1 MSLNGLRF
9 RHGLPRVGPVFPPRR
24 PDTMMTGTTLGHYRI
39 LDRLGKGG
47 MGEVFLA
54 EDTKLGRRVALKVL
68 TEELASDTDWRQ
80 RFEREA
86 RAVAALNHPSIVTI
100 HSVED
105 AGGILFLTLE
115 LVEGSTLAD
124 HIPKGGLPLDRLLS
138 VAIPLADAVGAAHQ
152 RGITHRDLKP
162 ANVMITPDRRIK
174 VLDFGLAKLA
184 EGEQAAMGVTVPAA
198 DLTGV
203 GRIMGT
209 TAYMSP
215 EQAEGKGVDPRSDVF
230 SLGVMLY
237 EMAVGERPFKG
248 DTQVSILSA
257 ILKDN
262 PPSVTDLKHELPRDL
277 GRIVKRCLAKDPEDR
292 YQTAKDLRNDLRT
305 LKADLDSGAVQPVS
319 GVTTPLSVDRPASRR
334 WLPWLALGVLAAAA
348 LGVAGVI
355 RWRGASAGPAASVG
369 RGAFE
374 AVALTRL
381 TTTGT
386 AGLAAMSDDGR
397 YVAYVV
403 TEEGKQ
409 GLWLRQVATSSNV
422 PVVPSAE
429 VRFSGV
435 TFSPDANYIYYSTYP
450 RGENYGALFQ
460 VPVLGGS
467 ARRVV
472 EDVDGL
478 ISFSPEGDRFVFVRG
493 FPEDGGSALM
503 VTDIKT
509 MTPRELVRRKGQESF
524 PLESIAW
531 SPDGRTIAV
540 PGTHEG
546 RLHGEIVFVDSAS
559 GTPRVVETPAWR
571 AITHVAWLPDGSAVL
586 VNAQELSGESGAS
599 QIWLLPFPEGAPRQ
613 VTNDLGTYTGLSV
626 AKTGR
631 SFVSVRNE
639 LRTKI
644 YIVAER
650 AAAHDDAI
658 TSGAG
663 TDDGVEGIAWTPDN
677 RLVYTS
683 SSGGNT
689 DIWIMDVDGMN
700 RSQLTTTAGADNW
713 PVVSPDGRLV
723 VFVSERDGTPA
734 MWRMDIDGGRQ
745 QRLVAGSVRARPML
759 SADGTEVYYTDTAS
773 RQNFRVP
780 VAGGTPQPLH
790 EALAGPGAVLPE
802 GFHEPAP
809 SPDGRTVA
817 GHYFDREQRGE
828 RMVVITPGKSDGVV
842 MLPTVPVPAMWMP
855 DSRSLL
861 FVQTRRGVSNLW
873 RQPIAGGAAVQVT
886 KFTNERI
893 FRYALSHDRSRWAV
907 VRGDL
912 SRDVVLVTERE

>member
-1 MSLNGLRF
+1 MI
-9 RHGLPRVGPVFPPRR
+9 
-24 PDTMMTGTTLGHYRI
+24 GTSLGHYRI
-39 LDRLGKGG
+39 LERLGKGG

-86 RAVAALNHPSIVTI
+86 RAVAAINHPSIVTI
-100 HSVED
+100 HSVEE
-105 AGGILFLTLE
+105 AGGVLFLTLE

-124 HIPKGGLPLDRLLS
+124 QIPKDGMPLDRLLS
-138 VAIPLADAVGAAHQ
+138 IAIPLADAVGAAHQ

-162 ANVMITPDRRIK
+162 ANVMITPDRRVK

-184 EGEQAAMGVTVPAA
+184 ESDQAAMGVTVPAA
-198 DLTGV
+198 DLTGA

-215 EQAEGKGVDPRSDVF
+215 EQAEGKAVDPRSDVF
-230 SLGVMLY
+230 SMGVMLY
-237 EMAVGERPFKG
+237 EMAIGERPFKG
-248 DTQVSILSA
+248 DTQVSILSS
-257 ILKDN
+257 IIKDT
-262 PPSVTDLKHELPRDL
+262 PAPVTDRRHELPRDL
-277 GRIVKRCLAKDPEDR
+277 DRIVKRSLAKDPEDR

-305 LKADLDSGAVQPVS
+305 LKADLDSGAVQPAS
-319 GVTTPLSVDRPASRR
+319 GVVTPLAVPRPRARSR
-334 WLPWLALGVLAAAA
+334 ALVWAGIAVVAIVAIGAFAAM
-348 LGVAGVI
+348 
-355 RWRGASAGPAASVG
+355 RWRGTSSQPAASGG
-369 RGAFE
+369 RGAFG

-386 AGLAAMSDDGR
+386 AGLAALSDDGR

-422 PVVPSAE
+422 QVVPPAE

-450 RGENYGALFQ
+450 RGENLGALFQ

-478 ISFSPEGDRFVFVRG
+478 VSFSPGGDRFVFVRG
-493 FPEDGGSALM
+493 FPENGGSAVM
-503 VTDIKT
+503 VTDTKT
-509 MTPRELVRRKGQESF
+509 MTVRELVRRKGQESF
-524 PLESIAW
+524 PLESVAW

-540 PGTHEG
+540 PGVHEG
-546 RLHGEIVFVDSAS
+546 RLHGEVVFVDSGS
-559 GTPRVVETPAWR
+559 GAARVVETPAWR
-571 AITHVAWLPDGSAVL
+571 LITHVAWLPDGSGVL
-586 VNAQELSGESGAS
+586 VNAQELSGESGAT
-599 QIWLLPFPEGAPRQ
+599 QIWLLPYPEGEPRQ

-644 YIVAER
+644 YIVADNDTSR
-650 AAAHDDAI
+650 ADAI

-663 TDDGVEGIAWTPDN
+663 TDDGVEGIVWTPDS

-683 SSGGNT
+683 STGGNT
-689 DIWIMDVDGMN
+689 DIWIMDADGMN
-700 RSQLTTTAGADNW
+700 RSQLTTSPGADSW
-713 PVVSPDGRLV
+713 PTVTPDGRVV
-723 VFVSERDGTPA
+723 VFVSERDGA
-734 MWRMDIDGGRQ
+734 QALWRMDIDGGRQ
-745 QRLVAGSVRARPML
+745 QRLVAANVRARPTL
-759 SADGTEVYYTDTAS
+759 SADGKEVYYGDTAS
-773 RQNFRVP
+773 RQNFRV
-780 VAGGTPQPLH
+780 AIEGGTPQPLP
-790 EALAGPGAVLPE
+790 EALAGPGMKLPE
-802 GFHEPAP
+802 GFHEAAP
-809 SPDGRTVA
+809 SPDGRLVA

-828 RMVVITPGKSDGVV
+828 RMAVITPGKTGGVET
-842 MLPTVPVPAMWMP
+842 LPSVLVPAMWMP

-873 RQPIAGGAAVQVT
+873 RQPVGGGAAAEVT

-912 SRDVVLVTERE
+912 SRDVVLVTERD

>member
-1 MSLNGLRF
+1 MI
-9 RHGLPRVGPVFPPRR
+9 
-24 PDTMMTGTTLGHYRI
+24 GTSLGHYRI
-39 LDRLGKGG
+39 LERLGKGG

-68 TEELASDTDWRQ
+68 TAELASDNDWRQ

-86 RAVAALNHPSIVTI
+86 RAVAAINHPSIVTI

-105 AGGILFLTLE
+105 AGGVLFLTLE
-115 LVEGSTLAD
+115 LVEGSTLAEQ
-124 HIPKGGLPLDRLLS
+124 IPKDGLPLDRLLS
-138 VAIPLADAVGAAHQ
+138 IAIPMADAVGAAHQ

-162 ANVMITPDRRIK
+162 ANVMITPDRRVK

-184 EGEQAAMGVTVPAA
+184 ESEQAAMGVTVPAA
-198 DLTGV
+198 DLTGA

-215 EQAEGKGVDPRSDVF
+215 EQAEGKPVDPRSDVF
-230 SLGVMLY
+230 SMGVMLY
-237 EMAVGERPFKG
+237 EMAIGERPFKG
-248 DTQVSILSA
+248 DTQVSILSS
-257 ILKDN
+257 IIKDT
-262 PPSVTDLKHELPRDL
+262 PAPVTDRRQELPRDL
-277 GRIVKRCLAKDPEDR
+277 DRIVKHCLAKDPEDR

-305 LKADLDSGAVQPVS
+305 LKADLDSGAAQPVS
-319 GVTTPLSVDRPASRR
+319 GVSAPVSVERPASRR
-334 WLPWLALGVLAAAA
+334 LPWIALAALAVVAIAVTGVLF
-348 LGVAGVI
+348 
-355 RWRGASAGPAASVG
+355 WRGASAGSAPSPT

-374 AVALTRL
+374 AVSLTRL

-422 PVVPSAE
+422 QVVPPAD
-429 VRFSGV
+429 VRFSGL

-478 ISFSPEGDRFVFVRG
+478 VSFSPEGDRFVFVRG
-493 FPEDGGSALM
+493 FPEDGGSALI
-503 VTDIKT
+503 VTDVKT

-524 PLESIAW
+524 PLESVAW

-540 PGTHEG
+540 PGIHDG
-546 RLHGEIVFVDSAS
+546 RLHGEVVFVDSAT

-571 AITHVAWLPDGSAVL
+571 AITHVAWLPDGTGVL

-599 QIWLLPFPEGAPRQ
+599 QIWLLPFPEGAARQ

-644 YIVAER
+644 YIVGEKE
-650 AAAHDDAI
+650 AAHDDAI

-689 DIWIMDVDGMN
+689 DVWVMDADGMN
-700 RSQLTTTAGADNW
+700 RSQLTTSPGADNW
-713 PVVSPDGRLV
+713 PVVSPDGRVV

-734 MWRMDIDGGRQ
+734 LWRMDIDGGRQ
-745 QRLVAGSVRARPML
+745 QRLVAGNVRARPML
-759 SADGTEVYYTDTAS
+759 SADGTEVYYSDTSS
-773 RQNFRVP
+773 RQNLRIP
-780 VAGGTPQPLH
+780 IAGGTPQALP
-790 EALAGPGAVLPE
+790 EALAGPGVALPE

-809 SPDGRTVA
+809 SPDGRMVA

-828 RMVVITPGKSDGVV
+828 RMVVITPGKADGIAK
-842 MLPTVPVPAMWMP
+842 LPSVPVPAVWMP

-873 RQPIAGGAAVQVT
+873 RQPVASGAAVQVT

-912 SRDVVLVTERE
+912 SRDVVLVAERE

>member
-1 MSLNGLRF
+1 
-9 RHGLPRVGPVFPPRR
+9 
-24 PDTMMTGTTLGHYRI
+24 MMTGTTLGHYRI

-68 TEELASDTDWRQ
+68 ADELASDSDWRQ

-86 RAVAALNHPSIVTI
+86 RAVAAINHPSIVTI
-100 HSVED
+100 HSVEESD
-105 AGGILFLTLE
+105 GVLFLTLE
-115 LVEGSTLAD
+115 LVEGATLAD
-124 HIPKGGLPLDRLLS
+124 LIPTAGLPLDQLL
-138 VAIPLADAVGAAHQ
+138 AIATPLADAVGAAHQ

-162 ANVMITPDRRIK
+162 ANVMITPDRRVK

-184 EGEQAAMGVTVPAA
+184 ESEQAAMGVTVPAA
-198 DLTGV
+198 DLTGA

-215 EQAEGKGVDPRSDVF
+215 EQAEGKAVDPRSDVF
-230 SLGVMLY
+230 SLGVMVY
-237 EMAVGERPFKG
+237 EMAIGERPFKG

-257 ILKDN
+257 ILKDH
-262 PPSVTDLKHELPRDL
+262 PPSVTDLKHDLPRDL
-277 GRIVKRCLAKDPEDR
+277 GRIVRRCLAKDPEDR

-305 LKADLDSGAVQPVS
+305 LKADLDSGAVQPLS
-319 GVTTPLSVDRPASRR
+319 GVAAPLIAPRPATRQ
-334 WLPWLALGVLAAAA
+334 WLPWAAIGVLAAAVLA
-348 LGVAGVI
+348 VLGVLL
-355 RWRGASAGPAASVG
+355 WRGAPSGPAASAG

-386 AGLAAMSDDGR
+386 AGLAAISDDGR

-403 TEEGKQ
+403 TEEGRQ

-422 PVVPSAE
+422 AVVPAAD
-429 VRFSGV
+429 VRYSGV

-478 ISFSPEGDRFVFVRG
+478 ISFAPQGDRFVFVRG

-503 VTDIKT
+503 VTDVKT

-524 PLESIAW
+524 PLESVAW

-540 PGTHEG
+540 PGTHDG
-546 RLHGEIVFVDSAS
+546 RLQGEIVFVDSAA

-571 AITHVAWLPDGSAVL
+571 AITHVAWLPDGSGVL
-586 VNAQELSGESGAS
+586 ANAQELSGESGAS
-599 QIWLLPFPEGAPRQ
+599 QIWLLPFPEGPARQ

-644 YIVAER
+644 YIVADKGGAE
-650 AAAHDDAI
+650 DESI

-663 TDDGVEGIAWTPDN
+663 TDDGVEGIAWTPDD
-677 RLVYTS
+677 RLIYTS
-683 SSGGNT
+683 STGGNT
-689 DIWIMDVDGMN
+689 DIWIMDVNGMN

-713 PVVSPDGRLV
+713 PSVSPDGKVV
-723 VFVSERDGTPA
+723 VFLSERDGAPA
-734 MWRMDIDGGRQ
+734 IWRMDIDGGRQ
-745 QRLVAGSVRARPML
+745 QRVVAGNVRARPML
-759 SADGTEVYYTDTAS
+759 SADGAEVYYTDVAS

-780 VAGGTPQPLH
+780 LAGGTPQPLH
-790 EALAGPGAVLPE
+790 ESLAGAGVTLPE
-802 GFHEPAP
+802 GFHEPSP
-809 SPDGRTVA
+809 SPDGRMVA
-817 GHYFDREQRGE
+817 GHYLDREQRGE
-828 RMVVITPGKSDGVV
+828 RMVVITPGKSDGVQT
-842 MLPTVPVPAMWMP
+842 LPAVPVPAVWMA

-873 RQPIAGGAAVQVT
+873 RQPIVGGGAVQVT
-886 KFTNERI
+886 RFTNERI
-893 FRYALSHDRSRWAV
+893 FRYALSHDRRRWAV

>member
-1 MSLNGLRF
+1 MI
-9 RHGLPRVGPVFPPRR
+9 
-24 PDTMMTGTTLGHYRI
+24 GTSLGHYKI
-39 LDRLGKGG
+39 LERLGKGG

-105 AGGILFLTLE
+105 AGGVLFLTLE
-115 LVEGSTLAD
+115 LVEGSTLAEQ
-124 HIPKGGLPLDRLLS
+124 IPKDGMPLDRLLS
-138 VAIPLADAVGAAHQ
+138 IAIPLADAVGAAHQ

-184 EGEQAAMGVTVPAA
+184 ESDHAEMGVTVPAA
-198 DLTGV
+198 DLTGA

-215 EQAEGKGVDPRSDVF
+215 EQAEGKAVDPRSDVF
-230 SLGVMLY
+230 SMGVMLY

-248 DTQVSILSA
+248 DTQVSILSS
-257 ILKDN
+257 IIKDT
-262 PPSVTDLKHELPRDL
+262 PAPVSERRKELPRDL
-277 GRIVKRCLAKDPEDR
+277 DRIVKHCLAKDPEDR

-319 GVTTPLSVDRPASRR
+319 GVATPISADRPAPRR
-334 WLPWLALGVLAAAA
+334 RLPWLALGMVAVAAIAI
-348 LGVAGVI
+348 AGVVL
-355 RWRGASAGPAASVG
+355 WRGTPAGPAASTG

-422 PVVPSAE
+422 QVVPPAD

-478 ISFSPEGDRFVFVRG
+478 VSFSPGGDRFVFVRG

-503 VTDIKT
+503 VTDVKT
-509 MTPRELVRRKGQESF
+509 MTPRELVRRKGQERF
-524 PLESIAW
+524 PLESVAW

-540 PGTHEG
+540 PGVHEG
-546 RLHGEIVFVDSAS
+546 RLHGEVVFVDSGS
-559 GTPRVVETPAWR
+559 GAPRVVETPAWR
-571 AITHVAWLPDGSAVL
+571 LISHVAWLPDGSGVL

-599 QIWLLPFPEGAPRQ
+599 QIWLLPFPEGEPRQ

-639 LRTKI
+639 LRTRI
-644 YIVAER
+644 YIVSDKDTSRSE
-650 AAAHDDAI
+650 AI

-663 TDDGVEGIAWTPDN
+663 TDDGVEGIVWTPDN

-683 SSGGNT
+683 STGGNT
-689 DIWIMDVDGMN
+689 DIWIMNADGMN
-700 RSQLTTTAGADNW
+700 RSQLTTTPGADNW
-713 PVVSPDGRLV
+713 PVVTPDGQVV
-723 VFVSERDGTPA
+723 VFVSERDGAPA
-734 MWRMDIDGGRQ
+734 LWRMDIDGGRQ
-745 QRLVAGSVRARPML
+745 QQLVAANVRVRPML
-759 SADGTEVYYTDTAS
+759 SADGAEVYYSDTAS

-780 VAGGTPQPLH
+780 IGGGTPQPLP
-790 EALAGPGAVLPE
+790 EALAGPGVVLPE
-802 GFHEPAP
+802 GFHEAAP
-809 SPDGRTVA
+809 SPDGRLVA
-817 GHYFDREQRGE
+817 GHYLDREQRGE
-828 RMVVITPGKSDGVV
+828 RMVVITPGKADGVV
-842 MLPTVPVPAMWMP
+842 KLPSVSIPALWTP

-873 RQPIAGGAAVQVT
+873 RQPISGGPAVQVT
-886 KFTNERI
+886 KFTNDQI
-893 FRYALSHDRSRWAV
+893 FRYALSHDRTRWAV

-912 SRDVVLVTERE
+912 SRDVVLVTERD

>member
-1 MSLNGLRF
+1 MI
-9 RHGLPRVGPVFPPRR
+9 
-24 PDTMMTGTTLGHYRI
+24 GTSLGHYRI
-39 LDRLGKGG
+39 LERLGKGG

-68 TEELASDTDWRQ
+68 TAELASDNDWRQ

-86 RAVAALNHPSIVTI
+86 RAVAAINHPSIVTI

-105 AGGILFLTLE
+105 AGGVLFLTLE
-115 LVEGSTLAD
+115 LVEGSTLAEQ
-124 HIPKGGLPLDRLLS
+124 IPKDGLPLDRLLS
-138 VAIPLADAVGAAHQ
+138 IAIPLADAVGAAHQ

-162 ANVMITPDRRIK
+162 ANVMITPDRRVK

-184 EGEQAAMGVTVPAA
+184 ESEQAAMGVTVPAA
-198 DLTGV
+198 DLTGA

-215 EQAEGKGVDPRSDVF
+215 EQAEGKPVDPRSDVF
-230 SLGVMLY
+230 SMGVMLY
-237 EMAVGERPFKG
+237 EMAIGERPFKG
-248 DTQVSILSA
+248 DTQVSILSS
-257 ILKDN
+257 IIKDT
-262 PPSVTDLKHELPRDL
+262 PAPVTDRRQELPRDL
-277 GRIVKRCLAKDPEDR
+277 DRIVKHCLAKDPEDR

-319 GVTTPLSVDRPASRR
+319 GVSTPVTVERPASRR
-334 WLPWLALGVLAAAA
+334 LPWIALAALAVVA
-348 LGVAGVI
+348 LAVAGALF
-355 RWRGASAGPAASVG
+355 WRGASAGSAPSAS

-374 AVALTRL
+374 AVSLTRL

-422 PVVPSAE
+422 QVVPPAD
-429 VRFSGV
+429 VRFSGL

-478 ISFSPEGDRFVFVRG
+478 VSFSPEGDRFVFVRG
-493 FPEDGGSALM
+493 FPEDGGSALI
-503 VTDIKT
+503 VTDVKT

-524 PLESIAW
+524 PLESVAW

-540 PGTHEG
+540 PGIHDG
-546 RLHGEIVFVDSAS
+546 RLHGEVVFVDSAT

-571 AITHVAWLPDGSAVL
+571 AITHVAWLPDGTGVL

-599 QIWLLPFPEGAPRQ
+599 QIWLLPFPEGAARQ

-644 YIVAER
+644 YIVAEKE
-650 AAAHDDAI
+650 AAHDDAI

-683 SSGGNT
+683 STGGNT
-689 DIWIMDVDGMN
+689 DVWVMDADGMN
-700 RSQLTTTAGADNW
+700 RSQLTTSPGADNW
-713 PVVSPDGRLV
+713 PVVSADGSVV
-723 VFVSERDGTPA
+723 VFVSERDGSPA
-734 MWRMDIDGGRQ
+734 LWRMDIDGGRQ
-745 QRLVAGSVRARPML
+745 QRLVAGNVRARPML
-759 SADGTEVYYTDTAS
+759 SADGTEVYYSDTSS

-780 VAGGTPQPLH
+780 IVGGTPQALP
-790 EALAGPGAVLPE
+790 EALAGLGVALPE

-809 SPDGRTVA
+809 SPDGRMVA

-828 RMVVITPGKSDGVV
+828 RMVVITPGKADGIVK
-842 MLPTVPVPAMWMP
+842 LTSVPVPAVWMP

-873 RQPIAGGAAVQVT
+873 RQPVASGAAVQVT

-912 SRDVVLVTERE
+912 SRDVVLVAERE

>member
-1 MSLNGLRF
+1 MRLMRYDPRTAGCGLN
-9 RHGLPRVGPVFPPRR
+9 PPFPA
-24 PDTMMTGTTLGHYRI
+24 DTQTMMTGTTLGHYRI

-68 TEELASDTDWRQ
+68 ADELASDSDWRQ

-86 RAVAALNHPSIVTI
+86 RAVAAINHPSIVTI
-100 HSVED
+100 HSVEESD
-105 AGGILFLTLE
+105 GVLFLTLE
-115 LVEGSTLAD
+115 LVEGATLAD
-124 HIPKGGLPLDRLLS
+124 LIPTAGLPLDQLL
-138 VAIPLADAVGAAHQ
+138 AIATPLADAVGAAHQ

-162 ANVMITPDRRIK
+162 ANVMITPDRRVK

-184 EGEQAAMGVTVPAA
+184 ESEQAAMGVTVPAA
-198 DLTGV
+198 DLTGA

-215 EQAEGKGVDPRSDVF
+215 EQAEGKAVDPRSDVF
-230 SLGVMLY
+230 SLGVMVY
-237 EMAVGERPFKG
+237 EMAIGERPFKG

-257 ILKDN
+257 ILKDH
-262 PPSVTDLKHELPRDL
+262 PPSVTDLKHDLPRDL
-277 GRIVKRCLAKDPEDR
+277 GRIVRRCLAKDPEDR

-305 LKADLDSGAVQPVS
+305 LKADLDSGAVQPLS
-319 GVTTPLSVDRPASRR
+319 GVAAPLIAPRPATRQ
-334 WLPWLALGVLAAAA
+334 WLPWAAIGVLAAAVLA
-348 LGVAGVI
+348 VLGVLL
-355 RWRGASAGPAASVG
+355 WRGAPSGPAASAG

-386 AGLAAMSDDGR
+386 AGLAAISDDGR

-403 TEEGKQ
+403 TEEGRQ

-422 PVVPSAE
+422 AVVPAAD
-429 VRFSGV
+429 VRYSGV

-478 ISFSPEGDRFVFVRG
+478 ISFAPQGDRFVFVRG

-503 VTDIKT
+503 VTDVKT

-524 PLESIAW
+524 PLESVAW

-540 PGTHEG
+540 PGTHDG
-546 RLHGEIVFVDSAS
+546 RLHGEIVFVDSAA

-571 AITHVAWLPDGSAVL
+571 AITHVAWLPDGSGVL
-586 VNAQELSGESGAS
+586 ANAQELSGESGAS
-599 QIWLLPFPEGAPRQ
+599 QIWLLPFPEGPARQ

-644 YIVAER
+644 YIVADKGGAE
-650 AAAHDDAI
+650 DESI

-663 TDDGVEGIAWTPDN
+663 TDDGVEGIAWTPDD
-677 RLVYTS
+677 RLIYTS
-683 SSGGNT
+683 STGGNT
-689 DIWIMDVDGMN
+689 DIWIMDVNGMN

-713 PVVSPDGRLV
+713 PSVSPDGKVV
-723 VFVSERDGTPA
+723 VFLSERDGAPA
-734 MWRMDIDGGRQ
+734 IWRMDIDGGRQ
-745 QRLVAGSVRARPML
+745 QRVVAGNVRARPML
-759 SADGTEVYYTDTAS
+759 TAPRSTTPTSPLDRTSACRSPAARRS
-773 RQNFRVP
+773 RCTSRW
-780 VAGGTPQPLH
+780 
-790 EALAGPGAVLPE
+790 
-802 GFHEPAP
+802 PAP
-809 SPDGRTVA
+809 G
-817 GHYFDREQRGE
+817 
-828 RMVVITPGKSDGVV
+828 
-842 MLPTVPVPAMWMP
+842 
-855 DSRSLL
+855 
-861 FVQTRRGVSNLW
+861 
-873 RQPIAGGAAVQVT
+873 
-886 KFTNERI
+886 
-893 FRYALSHDRSRWAV
+893 
-907 VRGDL
+907 
-912 SRDVVLVTERE
+912 